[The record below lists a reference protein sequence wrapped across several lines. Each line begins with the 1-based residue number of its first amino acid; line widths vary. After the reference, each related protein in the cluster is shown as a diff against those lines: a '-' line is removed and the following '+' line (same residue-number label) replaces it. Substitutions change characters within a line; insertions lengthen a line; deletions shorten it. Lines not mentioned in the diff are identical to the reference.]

1 MNFPNINIKTIS
13 FFLSVLLSIFG
24 LGGTLGCLPAYAALD
39 SWNETPTK
47 QAITDFVDK
56 VIADGVPVKDR
67 IAVFDNDGTLW
78 AERPHYFQEDFINSR
93 LPELPKQK
101 VSKLLKM
108 TQKEIDQTGGHPI
121 SEEGKTFLSEI
132 PVVSGLT
139 TGEYKSLAH
148 DFLVTTKHNELT
160 SDNDEG
166 YKRFDTEYIKL
177 TYKPVIELVNYLKE
191 NDFKVYIC
199 SGGGIYF
206 VRSFS
211 DEAYGIPSEEV
222 IGSAIKTRY
231 VESDT
236 TDGLGGSLV
245 RQLGLA
251 HYDDQQGK
259 PVGIELFIGKRPLI
273 AVGNS
278 SGDFEMFKYTDAG
291 VGNSL
296 IVLINHDDCVRE
308 YKYNDVPGST
318 HLEED
323 EDDNLVEVPDNESL
337 DEAQNRD
344 NWIVVSMKDDFNTIF
359 DPIPPSRT
367 PPMCPEF

>member
-1 MNFPNINIKTIS
+1 MNFPNINRKKIS
-13 FFLSVLLSIFG
+13 FFLSVLLSIFC

-39 SWNETPTK
+39 SWNATPTK
-47 QAITDFVDK
+47 QAIVDFVDK
-56 VIADGVPVKDR
+56 VITDGVPEKDR

-78 AERPHYFQEDFINSR
+78 AERPHYFQEDFINNR
-93 LPELPKQK
+93 LPELPKSK
-101 VSKLLKM
+101 VSNLLKM
-108 TQKEIDQTGGHPI
+108 TQKEIDKNGGHPI
-121 SEEGKTFLSEI
+121 SAEGKTFLSEI

-139 TGEYKSLAH
+139 TGEYNSLARS
-148 DFLVTTKHNELT
+148 FLDTIHSDIT
-160 SDNDEG
+160 STDEG
-166 YKRFDTEYIKL
+166 GYERFDTAYINL

-222 IGSAIKTRY
+222 IGSAIKTAY
-231 VESDT
+231 VESNT
-236 TDGLGGSLV
+236 TDGAGGSLV

-251 HYDDQQGK
+251 HYDDQEGK

-291 VGNSL
+291 PGNSL
-296 IVLINHDDCVRE
+296 IVLINHDDCQRE
-308 YKYNDVPGST
+308 YKYNDVVGST
-318 HLEED
+318 HLEDGE
-323 EDDNLVEVPDNESL
+323 EVPDNESL
-337 DEAQNRD
+337 DEAKNRD
-344 NWIVVSMKDDFNTIF
+344 NWIVVSMENDFDTIF
-359 DPIPPSRT
+359 ESNPSRT
-367 PPMCPEF
+367 PPMCN

>member
-1 MNFPNINIKTIS
+1 MNFPNINRKTIS
-13 FFLSVLLSIFG
+13 FFLAVLLSIFC
-24 LGGTLGCLPAYAALD
+24 LGGTFGSLPAHAALD
-39 SWNETPTK
+39 SWNATPTK

-56 VIADGVPVKDR
+56 VVADGVPVKDR

-78 AERPHYFQEDFINSR
+78 AERPHYFQEDFIKNR
-93 LPELPKQK
+93 LPELPKRK
-101 VSKLLKM
+101 VSKLIKM
-108 TQKEIDQTGGHPI
+108 TQKKMDKTGGHPI

-132 PVVSGLT
+132 PVSRGMT
-139 TGEYKSLAH
+139 TGEYNSLARG
-148 DFLVTTKHNELT
+148 FLDTIHSSIT
-160 SDNDEG
+160 SDDDGG
-166 YKRFDTEYIKL
+166 YQRFDTAYMNL
-177 TYKPVIELVNYLKE
+177 TYQPVIELVNYLKE

-222 IGSAIKTRY
+222 IGSAIKTAY
-231 VESDT
+231 VESNT
-236 TDGLGGSLV
+236 TDGPGGSLV

-251 HYDDQQGK
+251 HYDDQEGK
-259 PVGIELFIGKRPLI
+259 PVGIELFIGKRPLV

-291 VGNSL
+291 VDQSL

-308 YKYNDVPGST
+308 YKYNDVVGST
-318 HLEED
+318 HLED
-323 EDDNLVEVPDNESL
+323 EVEVPDNESL

-344 NWIVVSMKDDFNTIF
+344 NWIVVSMKYDFNTIF
-359 DPIPPSRT
+359 DPIPSRT
-367 PPMCPEF
+367 PPMCNK